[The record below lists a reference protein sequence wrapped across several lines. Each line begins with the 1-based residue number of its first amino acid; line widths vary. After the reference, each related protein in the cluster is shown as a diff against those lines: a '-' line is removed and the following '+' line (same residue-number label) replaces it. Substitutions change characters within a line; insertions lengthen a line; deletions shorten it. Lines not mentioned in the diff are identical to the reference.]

1 MIAQEEPRQKTDRSS
16 TSVEISIEMLH
27 ECIIMKR
34 CNFKLLAERPS
45 VLNTLCRS

>member
-16 TSVEISIEMLH
+16 TSVESLIEMLH

-34 CNFKLLAERPS
+34 CKSKLLAERRF